1 VLVSLILIPLFAAL
15 LQLGFALYVRNTL
28 AACAQEGARYAAD
41 ADIVAQ
47 GGAAMTSAATD
58 HATSCVGNSLPASFA
73 QGVTSTTPIV
83 TNSGGEQVSVVE
95 VQIASPFP
103 LIGLFGAGP
112 QVLHVKA
119 DAMQEQP

>member
-1 VLVSLILIPLFAAL
+1 VSLILIPLFAAL

-41 ADIVAQ
+41 ANIAAQ
-47 GGAAMTSAATD
+47 GEAAMTNAAIS
-58 HATSCVGNSLPASFA
+58 HATTCVNGSLSTSCA
-73 QGVTSTTPIV
+73 QGITATTPAI
-83 TNSGGEQVSVVE
+83 TDSGGEPVLVVE

-103 LIGLFGAGP
+103 LVGLFGAGP

>member
-1 VLVSLILIPLFAAL
+1 VCLILVPLFVAL

-41 ADIVAQ
+41 ANLVAL
-47 GGAAMTSAATD
+47 GGSAMTDAATS
-58 HATSCVGNSLPASFA
+58 HAASCVRSSLSSSFA
-73 QGVTSTTPIV
+73 QGITATTPAIAD
-83 TNSGGEQVSVVE
+83 SGGAPVSVVE